1 MAAPTSRDDAP
12 AYMLRAQ
19 ERRARSLLEQPVEGD
34 EPPFMA
40 RARARATQRA
50 ITEMALPDAPP
61 GRTAAFASETVAPR
75 ELQFPEQFRAR
86 LATAV
91 DVRLIRHGQTQGYV
105 TDGGLTALGHW
116 QSHRKGQDLAKGLKE
131 GDTVRVVHA
140 PTARAKETAD
150 SLRSGI
156 EQALSRYGIGGVTV
170 EGPEPNDDFRN
181 FQFWRGGVEMDVT
194 AAFQDMALLRE
205 EHERRSTGDRPGW
218 MVELDRFYKIQAAG
232 GDPITSWLATPML
245 YTEPPAIVVRRHWH
259 GIVNELNKGPA
270 NLKLYMCGHS
280 GPIRAVAASAVG
292 HDPGEPQNVE
302 DVRIKVYADR
312 EHAVLTYRGRGVEIE
327 LPTMC
332 SPSWFAGSDAVSA
345 AG

>member
-19 ERRARSLLEQPVEGD
+19 ERRARALLEQPAERD

-61 GRTAAFASETVAPR
+61 GRTVAFASETVAPR

-131 GDTVRVVHA
+131 GDTVRIVHA
-140 PTARAKETAD
+140 PTARATETAE
-150 SLRSGI
+150 SLRSGV

-170 EGPEPNDDFRN
+170 EGPEPNDEFRN
-181 FQFWRGGVEMDVT
+181 FQFWRGGIEMDVT

-232 GDPITSWLATPML
+232 GDPITSWLSTPML

-259 GIVNELNKGPA
+259 GIVAELEQG
-270 NLKLYMCGHS
+270 S
-280 GPIRAVAASAVG
+280 
-292 HDPGEPQNVE
+292 GEPE
-302 DVRIKVYADR
+302 
-312 EHAVLTYRGRGVEIE
+312 AVHLRALRPDPRPRGERRR
-327 LPTMC
+327 PR
-332 SPSWFAGSDAVSA
+332 SR
-345 AG
+345 

>member
-1 MAAPTSRDDAP
+1 M
-12 AYMLRAQ
+12 
-19 ERRARSLLEQPVEGD
+19 
-34 EPPFMA
+34 
-40 RARARATQRA
+40 
-50 ITEMALPDAPP
+50 
-61 GRTAAFASETVAPR
+61 AFASETVAPR

-131 GDTVRVVHA
+131 GDTVRIVHA
-140 PTARAKETAD
+140 PTARATETAE
-150 SLRSGI
+150 SLRSGV

-170 EGPEPNDDFRN
+170 EGPEPNDEFRN

-232 GDPITSWLATPML
+232 GDPITSWLSTPML
-245 YTEPPAIVVRRHWH
+245 YTEPPAIVVRRQWY
-259 GIVNELNKGPA
+259 GIVAELEQG
-270 NLKLYMCGHS
+270 
-280 GPIRAVAASAVG
+280 
-292 HDPGEPQNVE
+292 PGEPE
-302 DVRIKVYADR
+302 
-312 EHAVLTYRGRGVEIE
+312 AVHLRALRPDPRPRGERRRSRSG
-327 LPTMC
+327 
-332 SPSWFAGSDAVSA
+332 
-345 AG
+345 